1 MRIAS
6 ISKTIT
12 MAVLAKLWQE
22 GKVDLEKDVYEYV
35 PDFPR
40 KTVEGREVRMTV
52 RQLCCHMAGIRHYS
66 RKGEGDEDEFS
77 LKEYFLKESF
87 ATTEESLKLFS
98 DDELLSAPGSKFHY
112 TTHGFTLLAK
122 IIENV
127 TGDK

>member
-52 RQLCCHMAGIRHYS
+52 RQLCCHM
-66 RKGEGDEDEFS
+66 
-77 LKEYFLKESF
+77 
-87 ATTEESLKLFS
+87 
-98 DDELLSAPGSKFHY
+98 ELLPFDWGLVKKDRKQLERMIEQAEQVRDIQDHY
-112 TTHGFTLLAK
+112 KTVAVQMLHQT
-122 IIENV
+122 IIQ
-127 TGDK
+127 